1 MCFSYSYKF
10 KMLLTYCLESYEILD
25 YEAIFE
31 GFIDSSAQNNG
42 IGAYKIPFC
51 QRGPKALGAWCSYT
65 KCKDSMNFFAL
76 ERVFVFLVKQIV
88 CTTLL

>member
-1 MCFSYSYKF
+1 
-10 KMLLTYCLESYEILD
+10 MLLTYCLESYEILD

-42 IGAYKIPFC
+42 IGAYNIPFC

-65 KCKDSMNFFAL
+65 KCKDSMNFL
-76 ERVFVFLVKQIV
+76 LWKEFVFLVKQIV
-88 CTTLL
+88 CTILL